1 MVLISIFM
9 ALYNGVEFLEESLCS
24 ILKQSYTNWE
34 LIIGINGHPIDSLVI
49 IKINDIVKN
58 VTNEYDDNVKQKIRI
73 IYYNTKG
80 KPATLNKMIEDCN
93 GEYIAI
99 LDVDDYWLPK
109 KLEKQIP
116 FLFNYDVIGTQC
128 RYFGRYF
135 HSPKI
140 PFGDLTN
147 YDFIIN
153 GNPIINSSSLIRKE
167 LCKWNENEMHFD
179 DYDLWLELSK
189 NNKKF
194 YNINEILC
202 MHRIHSESAFNS
214 KEEEV
219 KKYTVKFIEKW
230 KKIYY

>member
-1 MVLISIFM
+1 MALISIFM
-9 ALYNGVEFLEESLCS
+9 ALYNGVEFLEESLYS

-34 LIIGINGHPIDSLVI
+34 LIIGINGHPNDSLVI
-49 IKINDIVKN
+49 IKINDIVKK

-73 IYYNTKG
+73 IYYNTQG

-135 HSPKI
+135 HSPNI

-147 YDFIIN
+147 YDFISN